1 MNTLERSFFLILILL
16 ISISGFSQN
25 QKTKKQPNENVKVNK
40 EYDEDGNL
48 IRYDSTY
55 VYTWSSDSSMQFH
68 PDSSIFFQPDFEMIK
83 KQMQEHMNS
92 FFKTDSISGNRF
104 GYPFDLDE
112 FFDDEFL
119 GRRFFNHDSISN
131 APNSTNFFKDFDE
144 MMKEHMKFRNEYMQ
158 KMHKNMDSL
167 RQEFLKKNQEFYFKN
182 DSITNK
188 KRKDNKKGTV
198 EL

>member
-1 MNTLERSFFLILILL
+1 MKTLERSFLLILILL
-16 ISISGFSQN
+16 LSIPSFSQN

-40 EYDEDGNL
+40 EYDEEGNL

-55 VYTWSSDSSMQFH
+55 VYTWSSDSSMQLH
-68 PDSSIFFQPDFEMIK
+68 PDSSIFVQPDFDMIK

-92 FFKTDSISGNRF
+92 FFKTDSISGNHF

-119 GRRFFNHDSISN
+119 DRHFFYHDSISN
-131 APNSTNFFKDFDE
+131 APSSKNFFNNFDE
-144 MMKEHMKFRNEYMQ
+144 MMREHMKFRNEYMQ

-167 RQEFLKKNQEFYFKN
+167 RLEFLKKNQEFYFRN
-182 DSITNK
+182 DSIMNK
-188 KRKDNKKGTV
+188 KRKDNKTGTV